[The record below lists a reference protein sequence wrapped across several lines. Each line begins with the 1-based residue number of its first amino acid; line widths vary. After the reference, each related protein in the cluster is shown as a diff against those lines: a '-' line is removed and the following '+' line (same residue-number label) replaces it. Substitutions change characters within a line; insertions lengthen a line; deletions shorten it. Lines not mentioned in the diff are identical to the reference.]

1 MPSTP
6 ASRRGSRGVR
16 ELAAAAARWTTRR
29 FRGQAQAPDQSWQHT
44 AWAFYDTVPEV
55 RFAATWVANAM
66 SKARLI
72 AGVRAPDGTVDP
84 LPDSHRAAELV
95 ATIAGG
101 PAGQSEMLKA
111 FGPHLVVPG
120 EGWIVIRPT
129 DPTGERAEVDWRVL
143 STEEVTRAGRN
154 LEAEIDGEKVVIPGD
169 DPDAPA
175 DPTAAVAIRV
185 WQPHPRRYIEAD
197 SPVRSS
203 LGLLEELRLLN
214 ASVAAIARSRLH
226 GRGVLLVPHG
236 VRFPSTGQPGD
247 EGEDDLIEVFMTV
260 AETAY
265 KDPESA
271 AAAVPIILEVPG
283 EAIGQIQRIT
293 FESEFDEIAIK
304 LREEAIRRFALGLE
318 VPAEI
323 LLGLGDVN
331 HWGQWSLQQE
341 AIRLGIEP
349 RLATVSDALTGQWL
363 RPLLQSEN
371 IADADDV
378 LVWYETSQLRV
389 YANRSQTALEVYDR
403 GVISAEALRRET
415 GFDDTDAPDA
425 NEQAARRQ
433 RQQER
438 GERLPAAPA
447 LPVDETTEPPDT
459 LPSSAAGEEVR
470 CG

>member
-6 ASRRGSRGVR
+6 ASTRGRGVR
-16 ELAAAAARWTTRR
+16 ELAAAAARWTSRR
-29 FRGQAQAPDQSWQHT
+29 FRRQAQAPDQSWQHQ
-44 AWAFYDTVPEV
+44 AWSFYESVPEV
-55 RFAATWVANAM
+55 RFAATWVGNAM

-72 AGVRAPDGTVDP
+72 AGRRGPDGTVDP
-84 LPDSHRAAELV
+84 LPDGHRASELV

-101 PAGQSEMLKA
+101 PAGQSQLLGS
-111 FGPHLVVPG
+111 FGSHLVVPG

-129 DPTGERAEVDWRVL
+129 TDAAGQRAGEDWRVL
-143 STEEVTRAGRN
+143 STEEVTRTGRD
-154 LEAEIDGEKVVIPGD
+154 LEAEIDGEKVVIPGH

-175 DPTAAVAIRV
+175 DPLAAVAIRV

-214 ASVAAIARSRLH
+214 ASVTAIARSRLY

-236 VRFPSTGQPGD
+236 VRFPTTGQPGD

-271 AAAVPIILEVPG
+271 AAAVPIILEVPA
-283 EAIGQIQRIT
+283 EAIGDIKRIT
-293 FESEFDEIAIK
+293 FESEFDDLSIK
-304 LREEAIRRFALGLE
+304 LREEAIRRFAIGLE
-318 VPAEI
+318 LPAEI

-331 HWGQWSLQQE
+331 HWGQWALQAE

-349 RLATVSDALTGQWL
+349 RLATVADALTTQWL
-363 RPLLQSEN
+363 RPLLESEN
-371 IADADDV
+371 VEDADDA
-378 LVWYETSQLRV
+378 LIWYETSQLRV
-389 YANRSQTALEVYDR
+389 YANRSQTAIEVHDR
-403 GVISAEALRRET
+403 GAISDAALRRET
-415 GFDDTDAPDA
+415 GFDEADAPGHG
-425 NEQAARRQ
+425 ERARRQ
-433 RQQER
+433 QQ
-438 GERLPAAPA
+438 GEQRPAAPR
-447 LPVDETTEPPDT
+447 LPVDETNEPPDT
-459 LPSSAAGEEVR
+459 LPASAADEEVR